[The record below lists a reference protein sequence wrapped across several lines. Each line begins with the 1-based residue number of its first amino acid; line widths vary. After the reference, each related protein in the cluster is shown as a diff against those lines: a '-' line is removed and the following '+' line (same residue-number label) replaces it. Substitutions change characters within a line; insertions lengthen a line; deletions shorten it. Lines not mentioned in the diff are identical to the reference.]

1 MENLAAKYLREHN
14 ETTDDYDGVCGELA
28 NAICE
33 DGDHTLWVEG
43 DIGWKFHMV
52 LLRDGLVHDAWCEGD
67 ALPPR
72 EWLIRM
78 FGAEAVV
85 EVSLNGDTI
94 YEEMAHYFSDDL
106 TR

>member
-1 MENLAAKYLREHN
+1 MNLATEYLKTHG
-14 ETTDDYDGVCGELA
+14 ETVDDWDGVCGELA

-52 LLRDGLVHDAWCEGD
+52 LLRGGLVHDAWCEGD

-72 EWLIRM
+72 EWLLKM
-78 FGAEAVV
+78 FGEKAWVELSLDGDVV
-85 EVSLNGDTI
+85 FEGHCREFERL
-94 YEEMAHYFSDDL
+94 AA
-106 TR
+106 